1 MASEAEIIAL
11 IGIVFGAFGI
21 AAIWI
26 HPIRWKIVGTVLALI
41 GLAINA
47 GNIFGL
53 LENITIQ

>member
-11 IGIVFGAFGI
+11 VGLGFGAIGI
-21 AAIWI
+21 AAIWT
-26 HPIRWKIVGTVLALI
+26 HPRRWKVVGTVLALI

-53 LENITIQ
+53 LEKITI

>member
-11 IGIVFGAFGI
+11 IGIGFGAFGI

-26 HPIRWKIVGTVLALI
+26 HPRRWKIVGTILALI

-53 LENITIQ
+53 LEKITNQ